1 MEKKKKKTRTIKT
14 TKTKRAAGAKKTGP
28 ETPKAKTVTEDQRK
42 VLLELMRDPLYK
54 PMKLKELAI
63 LLEVPK
69 SRREELQL
77 ALDTLV
83 EEGLIGKSSRGKFG
97 KPELFTLQGHFQGNA
112 RGFGFVT
119 VEGRDQDIFIPG
131 DRSGGAMDGDEVR
144 ILIEK
149 EEKGKR
155 PEGRVLRVLQHAN
168 TELVGFY
175 QKQQNYGFVLPDN
188 QRITRDIFIP
198 KGKDL
203 GAVQGHKVMVRLTS
217 YGDDQNSPE
226 GEITEILGHV
236 DDPGVDILSL
246 TKAYGLTAAFPEDV
260 TESLAAIPD
269 SVPEE
274 KKKGRLDLRGEL
286 MVTIDAEDAKDLDD
300 TISLSFN
307 EETGLYCLGVHIA
320 DVSEYVREGEALDRE
335 ARKRGTSVYLVDRV
349 IPMLPHKLSN
359 GICSLNQGEDRLA
372 LSCIMWIDRKGQIVD
387 HRIAETLIRVDR
399 RMSYTNV
406 DAIITKQDRRRKEQF
421 AEFVPMFLLMKELS
435 DLLRDR
441 RYHRG
446 GIDFD
451 FPESKITLD
460 RRGRVTKVEP
470 YERNRAHL
478 IIEDFMLAANE
489 TVAEDFY
496 WRQIPFLYRTHEAPD
511 PEKMRSLSLFVE
523 NFGYYI
529 RSGKTETVHPKAVQ
543 SLLGKITGS
552 PEEAL
557 IARLTLRSMKQARYT
572 TECSGHFGLA
582 AKYYTHFTSP
592 IRRYPDLQIHRIIK
606 ESLRGGLGPERLR
619 HYEALLPLVAEETSA
634 LERRADEAEREC
646 DKMKKCEYMRSQI
659 GQEFDGVISGV
670 TAFGFYV
677 ELPNTCE
684 GLVHV
689 NSLTDD
695 YYIFNENT
703 LELRGERRG
712 RCFRLGQ
719 PVHILV
725 ADADKVMRTVDF
737 RLIIRELP
745 DKETEQNGKRLDQG
759 DRQQ

>member
-286 MVTIDAEDAKDLDD
+286 MVTIDGEDAKDLDD
-300 TISLSFN
+300 AVSLSFN

-406 DAIITKQDRRRKEQF
+406 DAIITKQDRRRREQF

-543 SLLGKITGS
+543 SLLGKIAGS